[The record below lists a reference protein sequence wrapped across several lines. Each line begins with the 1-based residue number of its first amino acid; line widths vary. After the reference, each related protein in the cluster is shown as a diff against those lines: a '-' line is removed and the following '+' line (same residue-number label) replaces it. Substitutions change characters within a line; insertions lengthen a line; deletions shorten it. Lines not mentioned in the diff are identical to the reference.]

1 LPESR
6 SGPQLAIVAGPN
18 GSGKSTFFNTWLK
31 PEFPVFVNA
40 DEIAALLRHLP
51 EKARQIAAT
60 QQAEAERNRLIGQ
73 RTSFAFETVFSRTEY
88 WLRFIE
94 DAKERG
100 FLIRLFFLCTDDPL
114 LNAARV
120 ETRVREGGHSVPLE
134 KISARYP
141 GSIRTAV
148 QAIGLVDKLWLFDN
162 SRLNESARVVAAI
175 SAGNLVYR
183 SSDQPRWTEPFFR
196 RLDTPT
202 AATEA

>member
-1 LPESR
+1 MPESR

-40 DEIAALLRHLP
+40 DEVASQLRTVPENERNIAA
-51 EKARQIAAT
+51 A
-60 QQAEAERNRLIGQ
+60 QQAEAERERLIGQ

-88 WLRFIE
+88 WLRFIQ

-100 FLIRLFFLCTDDPL
+100 FFIHLFFICTDDPL

-120 ETRVREGGHSVPLE
+120 ETRVREGGHSVPVE

-141 GSIRTAV
+141 GSIQTAV
-148 QAIGLVDKLWLFDN
+148 QAMGLVDELWLYDN

-175 SAGNLVYR
+175 SAGSLIYR
-183 SSDQPRWTEPFFR
+183 SPGQPRWTEPFFR
-196 RLDTPT
+196 RFDTPPGGT
-202 AATEA
+202 DA